1 MREYRIQILYNRGDK
16 MSTGKVP
23 DLKKGNMLSMEDISN
38 IVSSSAII
46 RAMSKI
52 DVTVEPTDKEKL
64 DQILDHPELL
74 ARAVGMI
81 LTGKTDAEIGK
92 EFGITKVSVG
102 FIRENQFVKAL
113 CEECFQDTIQDIK
126 MGLAYNSKN
135 AITSLAM
142 LADPGNKVGEKVR
155 YMAAMGILNT
165 LLKVGGELDAAPK
178 KVTNNLNV
186 TNNVQN
192 GAAKEA
198 YERAVKD
205 IASIM
210 PVADN
215 MYKPETEEE

>member
-1 MREYRIQILYNRGDK
+1 MVILYNRGGK
-16 MSTGKVP
+16 MSTENVP
-23 DLKKGNMLSMEDISN
+23 ELKKGNLLSMDDVNN
-38 IVSSSAII
+38 IVSSSAIV
-46 RAMSKI
+46 RAMKKI
-52 DVTVEPTDKEKL
+52 DVTLEPTDKEKL
-64 DQILDHPELL
+64 DEILEHPELL

-81 LTGKTDAEIGK
+81 ITGKTDKEIGL

-102 FIRENQFVKAL
+102 FIRENQFVRAL

-155 YMAAMGILNT
+155 YMASMGILNT
-165 LLKVGGELDAAPK
+165 LLKVGGEIDTSTK
-178 KVTNNLNV
+178 KITNNLNV
-186 TNNVQN
+186 TNNVQQ
-192 GAAKEA
+192 GVAKEA

-205 IASIM
+205 IASIL

-215 MYKPETEEE
+215 MYNPETKEE

>member
-1 MREYRIQILYNRGDK
+1 
-16 MSTGKVP
+16 MSIDNSTP
-23 DLKKGNMLSMEDISN
+23 ALKNGSMLSMDEISN
-38 IVSSSAII
+38 IVSSSAIV
-46 RAMSKI
+46 RAMSKV
-52 DVTVEPTDKEKL
+52 DVTLEPTDKEKL

-81 LTGKTDAEIGK
+81 ITGKTDAEISK
-92 EFGITKVSVG
+92 EFGVTKVSVG
-102 FIRENQFVKAL
+102 LIRENKFVRVL

-142 LADPGNKVGEKVR
+142 LADPGNKVGDKVR

-165 LLKVGGELDAAPK
+165 MLKVGGELKDAPK

-198 YERAVKD
+198 YDRAVKD

-215 MYKPETEEE
+215 MYKPETKEE